1 LNKYLLAMILCI
13 PSAVFGQSQLGAGS
27 ISGSVVDPSNN
38 SVADAVI
45 QVTGE
50 ENGLVRRVSTSN
62 AGTFSMPVLPSG
74 HYTLRVEKSGFNSVE
89 QKAIEVSVGGTVTLA
104 LTLSVGT
111 VSTQVEVT
119 AVAPAIDTTRTSE
132 VSLIDRMQINDL
144 PINGR
149 RYDQFALLA
158 PGVTRDARF
167 GLLSY
172 HGTSG
177 IYNNFT
183 IEGNDDNQALF
194 SEARGRTRIASS
206 ISANAI
212 EEFQVPTTNFMPEY
226 GRTVGGGVN
235 SVVRSGGN
243 TFHFDGFYY
252 FRDRA
257 MGALDPVAKASG
269 AVQTYEQREQFG
281 GSVSG
286 PILSNRL
293 FYFINYDQQIRP
305 FPLLT
310 SDTGKVLTT
319 GLPTNPTA
327 AQSAA
332 FKAGTDFLRAKF
344 PDGAPNN
351 TLPRTN
357 NQQTPLAKLDWMVNQ
372 KNTAAATFN
381 FMRWYNPAAIQTPA
395 VLGNVGRNGF
405 DGVRIYSLNLR
416 LTTTL
421 TPTLVNEARFQTG
434 RDFEYEFSDQT
445 GPQVTVGGFSYG
457 TATFLQRPAYP
468 DERRIQYTDN
478 FSIVRGAHS
487 MKFGGEINH
496 ARDILNNPANFAGAY
511 SYSNALTFGQDL
523 LNPASHSYSNY
534 VQAFGL
540 PGLDF
545 STIDWAWYAQDQ
557 WKITRG
563 LMLNYGIRWDYEA
576 TPQPMFPNPA
586 IPESTHIHQNTANFG
601 PRVGA
606 AWDLF
611 KNGKTVFRGGY
622 GMVYGRITNGV
633 LFNVLTQ
640 NGLADPARSTIT
652 LTTQP
657 TDSFAPNFPNIYPA
671 LPAAA
676 AGSVSAF
683 RLASDF
689 KNPRSQEVN
698 IGVTQ
703 QVMPNLTLSV
713 SYVYTYGDRLPAVI
727 DSNLPQPTFSRTYQ
741 LPDGSS
747 FSVPFAAGMI
757 KTAAGVTQ
765 NINLTRP
772 NPNFGALSL
781 NSSIGQSWYKAM
793 FVELKRR
800 FSGGFT
806 GGISYTLAKA
816 DNTSGNG
823 DGGGTGSES
832 PFGGGS
838 FQNQF
843 DLAKDRAPSPLDQ
856 RHRAVLYG
864 IWQLPFGRGGSDV
877 LSRVIRGWGASTI
890 FSAETGRPFSPN
902 ISVNSV
908 QFLNTDGAVYNGY
921 GGLLGLGGTGNFVPT
936 LGRDSIYGDNN
947 YKIDLRI
954 SRTFR
959 VRERLSIEALGEGFN
974 ITNHANYNGYSS
986 TLYATVATTATTPLA
1001 TPVSLTRQN
1010 NFGIPNN
1017 DGSQPDGTN
1026 ARRLQI
1032 ALRLKF

>member
-1 LNKYLLAMILCI
+1 MTQRASMLLILA
-13 PSAVFGQSQLGAGS
+13 PFLMFGQSQLGTGS
-27 ISGSVVDPSNN
+27 ISGSILDPAGHT
-38 SVADAVI
+38 VADAAI
-45 QVTGE
+45 QVVNDD
-50 ENGLVRRVSTSN
+50 NGLVRKVLSSN
-62 AGTFSMPVLPSG
+62 TGSFSIPVLPTGRYNLSVE
-74 HYTLRVEKSGFNSVE
+74 RVGFNRSE
-89 QKAIEVSVGGTVTLA
+89 QKGIEVSVGSTVTLS
-104 LTLSVGT
+104 LTLTVGV
-111 VSTQVEVT
+111 VSTQVEVNAT
-119 AVAPAIDTTRTSE
+119 PPTIDTTRTSE
-132 VSLIDRMQINDL
+132 VSLIDRKQIDDL

-243 TFHFDGFYY
+243 TFHFDAFYY
-252 FRDRA
+252 FRNWA

-269 AVQTYEQREQFG
+269 ATQTYEQRQQLG

-286 PILSNRL
+286 PILSNKL
-293 FYFINYDQQIRP
+293 FFFVNYDQQIRP

-310 SDTGKVLTT
+310 SDTSNVLTA
-319 GLPTNPTA
+319 GLPANPTT
-327 AQSAA
+327 QQVTA
-332 FKAGTDFLRAKF
+332 FNTGVAFLRAKF

-351 TLPRTN
+351 TVPRTN
-357 NQQTPLAKLDWMVNQ
+357 NQQTPLAKLDWLVNS
-372 KNTAAATFN
+372 KNSAAATFN
-381 FMRWYNPAAIQTPA
+381 FMRWYNPDAIQTPA

-421 TPTLVNEARFQTG
+421 TSSIVNEARFQTG

-468 DERRIQYTDN
+468 DERRLQFTDN
-478 FSIVRGAHS
+478 FSIIRGSHS
-487 MKFGGEINH
+487 AKFGGEVNR

-511 SYSNALTFGQDL
+511 TYSNALTLGQDL
-523 LNPASHSYSNY
+523 LNPAGHSYSNY

-545 STIDWAWYAQDQ
+545 STIDWSWYAQDQ
-557 WKITRG
+557 WKIRRG
-563 LMLNYGIRWDYEA
+563 LTLNYGLRWDYEQ
-576 TPQPMFPNPA
+576 TPQPSFPNPA
-586 IPESTHIHQNTANFG
+586 IPETTHIHQNKANFG

-606 AWDLF
+606 AWDIL
-611 KNGKTVFRGGY
+611 KDGKTVVRGGY

-633 LFNVLTQ
+633 IFNALTQ
-640 NGLADPARSTIT
+640 NGLTDPAHSTIT

-683 RLASDF
+683 RLASNF
-689 KNPRSQEVN
+689 QNPRSQEVN
-698 IGVTQ
+698 VGVTRQ
-703 QVMPNLTLSV
+703 LKPSLTLSV
-713 SYVYTYGDRLPAVI
+713 SYVYTYGDRLPAII
-727 DSNLPQPTFSRTYQ
+727 DSNLPVPTFTRTYQ

-747 FSVPFAAGMI
+747 FTVPFSAGVI

-765 NINLTRP
+765 NLNLSRP
-772 NPNFGALSL
+772 NRNFGALSV
-781 NSSIGQSWYKAM
+781 NTSIGQSWYKAM
-793 FVELKRR
+793 FVELKQR
-800 FSGGFT
+800 FSNGFT

-823 DGGGTGSES
+823 DGGGSGPES
-832 PFGGGS
+832 PFGGAS

-843 DLAKDRAPSPLDQ
+843 DPAKNRAPSPLDQ
-856 RHRAVLYG
+856 RHRAVVYG
-864 IWQLPFGRGGSDV
+864 VWELPFGKGGVSPLRSLVRDWRM
-877 LSRVIRGWGASTI
+877 SSI
-890 FSAETGRPFSPN
+890 FTAETGRPYSPN

-954 SRTFR
+954 SRVIR
-959 VRERLSIEALGEGFN
+959 VGDRLRLELLGEAFN

-986 TLYATVATTATTPLA
+986 TLYASVATTATTALSA
-1001 TPVSLTRQN
+1001 PVLLTRQN

-1026 ARRLQI
+1026 ARRLQV
-1032 ALRLKF
+1032 AFRLKF

>member
-1 LNKYLLAMILCI
+1 MTKRWMALALLAQGVIF
-13 PSAVFGQSQLGAGS
+13 AQSQLGSGS
-27 ISGSVVDPSNN
+27 IGGSVLDPSGHM
-38 SVADAVI
+38 VADAAV

-50 ENGLVRRVSTSN
+50 ETGLQRKVLSSSTGS
-62 AGTFSMPVLPSG
+62 FSIPVLPSG
-74 HYTLRVEKSGFNSVE
+74 RYSVSVEKAGFNKLE
-89 QKAIEVSVGGTVTLA
+89 QKGIEVSVGGTVTLP
-104 LTLSVGT
+104 LTLTVGT

-119 AVAPAIDTTRTSE
+119 AVAAAIDTTRTSE
-132 VSLIDRMQINDL
+132 VSLIDRQEINDL

-158 PGVTRDARF
+158 PGVTKDARF

-212 EEFQVPTTNFMPEY
+212 EEFQVPTANFMPEY

-243 TFHFDGFYY
+243 AFHFDAFFY
-252 FRDRA
+252 FRDWA

-269 AVQTYEQREQFG
+269 ATQTYEQREQFG

-286 PILSNRL
+286 PIVANKL
-293 FYFINYDQQIRP
+293 FYFVNYEQQIRP

-319 GLPTNPTA
+319 GLPANPTA
-327 AQSAA
+327 AQIAA
-332 FKAGTDFLRAKF
+332 FNAGTAFLRSKF

-351 TLPRTN
+351 TVPRTN
-357 NQQTPLAKLDWMVNQ
+357 NQQTPLAKLDWLVNS

-381 FMRWYNPAAIQTPA
+381 FMRWFNPDAIQTPA
-395 VLGNVGRNGF
+395 VLGNVGRNGN

-421 TPTLVNEARFQTG
+421 TPSLVNEARFQNG

-468 DERRIQYTDN
+468 DERRLQFTDN
-478 FSIVRGAHS
+478 VSIIRGSHTV
-487 MKFGGEINH
+487 KVGGEINH
-496 ARDILNNPANFAGAY
+496 ARDILDNPANFSGAY

-523 LNPASHSYSNY
+523 LNPAGHSYTSY

-540 PGLDF
+540 PGMDF
-545 STIDWAWYAQDQ
+545 STIDWSWYAQDQ
-557 WKITRG
+557 WKLFRSLTV
-563 LMLNYGIRWDYEA
+563 NYGIRWDYEQ
-576 TPQPMFPNPA
+576 TPQPPYPNPA
-586 IPESTHIHQNTANFG
+586 IPQTTHIHQNRANFG
-601 PRVGA
+601 PRAGV
-606 AWDLF
+606 AWDVF
-611 KNGKTVFRGGY
+611 KNGKTVVRGGY

-633 LFNVLTQ
+633 LFNALTQ
-640 NGLADPARSTIT
+640 NGLSDPARSTIT

-671 LPAAA
+671 LPSAA

-683 RLASDF
+683 RLAADF

-703 QVMPNLTLSV
+703 QVLPSTTVSV

-727 DSNLPQPTFSRTYQ
+727 DSNLPLPTFSRTYQ
-741 LPDGSS
+741 LPDGST
-747 FSVPFAAGMI
+747 FTVPFAAGII

-765 NINLTRP
+765 SLNLSRP
-772 NPNFGALSL
+772 NPNFAALSV
-781 NSSIGQSWYKAM
+781 NTAIGQSWYHGM
-793 FVELKRR
+793 FVEVKRR
-800 FSGGFT
+800 FAGGFT

-823 DGGGTGSES
+823 DGGGSGPES
-832 PFGGGS
+832 PFGGAS

-864 IWQLPFGRGGSDV
+864 VWQLPFGKGGPGALRAVVRD
-877 LSRVIRGWGASTI
+877 WGMSGI
-890 FSAETGRPFSPN
+890 FTAETGRPYSPN

-908 QFLNTDGAVYNGY
+908 QFLGTNGVVYNGY

-947 YKIDLRI
+947 FKLDLRV

-959 VRERLSIEALGEGFN
+959 IGDRFRAEVLGEAFN

-986 TLYATVATTATTPLA
+986 TLYASVATTATTALSA
-1001 TPVSLTRQN
+1001 PVLLTRQS

-1026 ARRLQI
+1026 ARRLQV
-1032 ALRLKF
+1032 ALRFRF

>member
-1 LNKYLLAMILCI
+1 MKYFLAF
-13 PSAVFGQSQLGAGS
+13 AVFTQCVAFGQSQLGAGS
-27 ISGSVVDPSNN
+27 MSGSILDPSGN
-38 SVADAVI
+38 SVAEAAV
-45 QVTGE
+45 QVTGDE
-50 ENGLVRRVSTSN
+50 TGLVRRVTTSN
-62 AGTFSMPVLPSG
+62 AGTFSIPVLPLG
-74 HYTLRVEKSGFNSVE
+74 HYSLKVEKAGFSTLE
-89 QKAIEVSVGGTVTLA
+89 QKAIEVSVGSSVTLS
-104 LTLSVGT
+104 LTLTVGA
-111 VSTQVEVT
+111 VATQIEVT
-119 AVAPAIDTTRTSE
+119 SVAPAIDTTRTSE
-132 VSLIDRMQINDL
+132 VALIDRMEINDL

-243 TFHFDGFYY
+243 IFHFDAFFY
-252 FRDRA
+252 FRDWA

-281 GSVSG
+281 GSIG
-286 PILSNRL
+286 GAILANRL
-293 FYFINYDQQIRP
+293 FYFLNYDQQIRP

-327 AQSAA
+327 AQLAA
-332 FKAGTDFLRAKF
+332 FNTGVAFLTAKF

-351 TLPRTN
+351 TVPRTN
-357 NQQTPLAKLDWMVNQ
+357 NQQTPLAKLDWLVNP
-372 KNTAAATFN
+372 KNTASATFN
-381 FMRWYNPAAIQTPA
+381 FMRWYNPDAIQTPA

-416 LTTTL
+416 LTTSL
-421 TPTLVNEARFQTG
+421 SPTMVNEARFQTG

-457 TATFLQRPAYP
+457 TATFLPRAAYP
-468 DERRIQYTDN
+468 DERRLQFTDN
-478 FSIVRGAHS
+478 FSITRGTHNF
-487 MKFGGEINH
+487 KFGGEINR

-511 SYSNALTFGQDL
+511 TYSNALTLGQDL
-523 LNPASHSYSNY
+523 INPASHSYSNY

-545 STIDWAWYAQDQ
+545 ATIDWSWYAQDQ
-557 WKITRG
+557 WKIARG
-563 LMLNYGIRWDYEA
+563 LMLNYGLRWDYEQ
-576 TPQPMFPNPA
+576 TPQPPFPNPA
-586 IPESTHIHQNTANFG
+586 IPETTHIHQNAANFG
-601 PRVGA
+601 PRVGT
-606 AWDLF
+606 AWDIF
-611 KNGKTVFRGGY
+611 KNGKTVVRGGY
-622 GMVYGRITNGV
+622 GLVYGRITNGV
-633 LFNVLTQ
+633 LFNALTQ
-640 NGLADPARSTIT
+640 NGLTDPTRSTIT

-689 KNPRSQEVN
+689 QNPRSQEVN

-703 QVMPNLTLSV
+703 QLQPNLTLSV
-713 SYVYTYGDRLPAVI
+713 SYVYTYGDHLPAVI
-727 DSNLPQPTFSRTYQ
+727 DSNLPMPTFSRTYQ
-741 LPDGSS
+741 LPDGST
-747 FSVPFAAGMI
+747 FTVPFAAGII

-765 NINLTRP
+765 NLNLSRP
-772 NPNFGALSL
+772 NPNFGALSV
-781 NSSIGQSWYKAM
+781 NTSIGQSWYKAM

-800 FSGGFT
+800 FAGGLT

-823 DGGGTGSES
+823 DGGGTGPES
-832 PFGGGS
+832 PFGGAS

-856 RHRAVLYG
+856 RHRAVVYAV
-864 IWQLPFGRGGSDV
+864 WQLPFGKNTTGV
-877 LSRVIRGWGASTI
+877 LHGFAGGWGISSI
-890 FSAETGRPFSPN
+890 FSAETGRPYSPN

-908 QFLNTDGAVYNGY
+908 QFLGTDGAVYNGF

-936 LGRDSIYGDNN
+936 LGRDSIYSDNN

-954 SRTFR
+954 SKIFR
-959 VRERLSIEALGEGFN
+959 VAEHLSIEALGEGFN
-974 ITNHANYNGYSS
+974 ITNHANYNGNNS
-986 TLYATVATTATTPLA
+986 TLYATTATTATTPLSA
-1001 TPVSLTRQN
+1001 PITLTQQS

>member
-1 LNKYLLAMILCI
+1 MRRYWLSLAVFSQFC
-13 PSAVFGQSQLGAGS
+13 VFGQSQLGTGS
-27 ISGSVVDPSNN
+27 IGGSILDQSAHAVP
-38 SVADAVI
+38 DAAI
-45 QVTGE
+45 QATSDETGM
-50 ENGLVRRVSTSN
+50 VRRVASSS
-62 AGTFSMPVLPSG
+62 AGTFSIPVLPSG
-74 HYTLRVEKSGFNSVE
+74 HYNLTVEKAGFNKVE
-89 QKAIEVSVGGTVTLA
+89 QKAVEVTVGGTVTLS
-104 LTLSVGT
+104 LTLGVGT
-111 VSTQVEVT
+111 VATQVEVT
-119 AVAPAIDTTRTSE
+119 AAAPSIDTTRTSE
-132 VSLIDRMQINDL
+132 VSLVDRMEINDL

-194 SEARGRTRIASS
+194 SEARGRTRVASS

-243 TFHFDGFYY
+243 DFHFDGFFY
-252 FRDRA
+252 FRDWA

-286 PILSNRL
+286 RVVPNRL
-293 FYFINYDQQIRP
+293 FYFVNYDQQIRP

-310 SDTGKVLTT
+310 SDTSNVLTT

-327 AQSAA
+327 AQVAA
-332 FKAGTDFLRAKF
+332 FNAGSAFLRAEF
-344 PDGAPNN
+344 PGGEPNN
-351 TLPRTN
+351 TVPRTN
-357 NQQTPLAKLDWMVNQ
+357 NQQTPLAKLDWLVNS
-372 KNTAAATFN
+372 KNTAAASFN
-381 FMRWYNPAAIQTPA
+381 FMRWYNPDAIQTPA

-416 LTTTL
+416 LTSTL
-421 TPTLVNEARFQTG
+421 TPSLVNEARFQTG

-445 GPQVTVGGFSYG
+445 GPQVSVGGFSYG
-457 TATFLQRPAYP
+457 TATFLPRAAYP
-468 DERRIQYTDN
+468 DERRLQFTDN
-478 FSIVRGAHS
+478 FSIIRGVHS
-487 MKFGGEINH
+487 VKFGGEINR

-511 SYSNALTFGQDL
+511 TYSNALTFGQDL
-523 LNPASHSYSNY
+523 LNPAGHSYSNY

-545 STIDWAWYAQDQ
+545 ATIDWSWYAQDQ
-557 WKITRG
+557 WKILRG
-563 LMLNYGIRWDYEA
+563 LTLNYGIRWDYEQ
-576 TPQPMFPNPA
+576 TPQPPYPNPA
-586 IPESTHIHQNTANFG
+586 IPETTQIHQDKSNFG

-606 AWDLF
+606 AWDIF
-611 KNGKTVFRGGY
+611 KNGKTVMRGGY
-622 GMVYGRITNGV
+622 GMVYGRVTNGV
-633 LFNVLTQ
+633 LFNALTQ
-640 NGLADPARSTIT
+640 NGLTDPSRSTIT
-652 LTTQP
+652 LTTSP
-657 TDSFAPNFPNIYPA
+657 TDPFAPNFPNVYPS

-683 RLASDF
+683 RLAGNF
-689 KNPRSQEVN
+689 HNPRSQEVN
-698 IGVTQ
+698 IGVTHQ
-703 QVMPNLTLSV
+703 LMPNLTLSV

-727 DSNLPQPTFSRTYQ
+727 DSNLPQPTFMRTYQ
-741 LPDGSS
+741 LGDGST
-747 FSVPFAAGMI
+747 FTVPFGAGII

-765 NINLTRP
+765 NVNLSRP

-781 NSSIGQSWYKAM
+781 NAAIGQSWYNAM

-800 FSGGFT
+800 FSQGFT

-816 DNTSGNG
+816 ENTTGNG
-823 DGGGTGSES
+823 DGGGTGPES
-832 PFGGGS
+832 PFGGAS

-856 RHRAVLYG
+856 RHRAVVYAV
-864 IWQLPFGRGGSDV
+864 WQLPFGRVGQGALNAIARD
-877 LSRVIRGWGASTI
+877 WGMSSI
-890 FSAETGRPFSPN
+890 FTAETGRPYSAN

-908 QFLNTDGAVYNGY
+908 QFLGSDGAVYNGF

-947 YKIDLRI
+947 YRIDLRI

-959 VRERLSIEALGEGFN
+959 IGERLRVEAFGEGFN
-974 ITNHANYNGYSS
+974 IANHANYNGYNS
-986 TLYATVATTATTPLA
+986 TLYASVATTAATPLSA
-1001 TPVSLTRQN
+1001 PVLLTRQN

-1026 ARRLQI
+1026 ARRLQV
-1032 ALRLKF
+1032 ALRLRF

>member
-1 LNKYLLAMILCI
+1 MKVFLAFVVFAQCAI
-13 PSAVFGQSQLGAGS
+13 FGQSQLGAGS
-27 ISGSVVDPSNN
+27 MGGSIFDPSGNA
-38 SVADAVI
+38 VAEAAI

-50 ENGLVRRVSTSN
+50 ETGLVRRVASSN
-62 AGTFSMPVLPSG
+62 AGTFSITVLPSG
-74 HYTLRVEKSGFNSVE
+74 RYSLRVEKTGFNTLE
-89 QKAIEVSVGGTVTLA
+89 QKSIEVTVGSTVTLS
-104 LTLSVGT
+104 LTMTIGT
-111 VSTQVEVT
+111 VSTQIEVT
-119 AVAPAIDTTRTSE
+119 SVAPSIDTTRTSE
-132 VSLIDRMQINDL
+132 VALIDRMEINDL

-243 TFHFDGFYY
+243 TFHFDTFYY
-252 FRDRA
+252 FRDWA

-269 AVQTYEQREQFG
+269 AVQTYEQRQQFG
-281 GSVSG
+281 GSIGG
-286 PILSNRL
+286 PILSNKL
-293 FYFINYDQQIRP
+293 FYFFNYDQQVRP

-327 AQSAA
+327 AQLVA
-332 FKAGTDFLRAKF
+332 FNTGVAFLQSKF

-351 TLPRTN
+351 TVPRTN
-357 NQQTPLAKLDWMVNQ
+357 NQQNPLAKLDWLVNP
-372 KNTAAATFN
+372 KNTASATFN
-381 FMRWYNPAAIQTPA
+381 FMRWFNPDAIQTPA

-416 LTTTL
+416 LTTSIS
-421 TPTLVNEARFQTG
+421 PTLVNEGRVQTG

-457 TATFLQRPAYP
+457 TATFLPRAAYP
-468 DERRIQYTDN
+468 DERRLQFTDN
-478 FSIVRGAHS
+478 FSMSRGAHS
-487 MKFGGEINH
+487 LKFGGEINR

-511 SYSNALTFGQDL
+511 TYSNALTLGQDL

-545 STIDWAWYAQDQ
+545 ATIDWSWYAQDQ
-557 WKITRG
+557 WKIARG
-563 LMLNYGIRWDYEA
+563 LVLNYGLRWDYEQ
-576 TPQPMFPNPA
+576 TPQPPYPNPA
-586 IPESTHIHQNTANFG
+586 IPETTHIHQNRANFG
-601 PRVGA
+601 PRVGT
-606 AWDLF
+606 AWDIF
-611 KNGKTVFRGGY
+611 HNGKTVIRGGY
-622 GMVYGRITNGV
+622 GLVYGRITNGV
-633 LFNVLTQ
+633 LFNALTQ
-640 NGLADPARSTIT
+640 NGLIDPARSTIT

-689 KNPRSQEVN
+689 KNPRSQEAN

-703 QVMPNLTLSV
+703 QLRPNLTLSV
-713 SYVYTYGDRLPAVI
+713 SYVYTYGDHLPAII

-741 LPDGSS
+741 LPDGST
-747 FSVPFAAGMI
+747 FTVPFAAGII
-757 KTAAGVTQ
+757 KTAAGITQ
-765 NINLTRP
+765 NLNLSRP
-772 NPNFGALSL
+772 NPNFGALSV
-781 NSSIGQSWYKAM
+781 NTSIGQSWYKAM
-793 FVELKRR
+793 FLEVKRR
-800 FSGGFT
+800 FAGGFT

-823 DGGGTGSES
+823 DGGGTGPES
-832 PFGGGS
+832 PFGGAS

-856 RHRAVLYG
+856 RHRAVVYAV
-864 IWQLPFGRGGSDV
+864 WQLPFGKNTKGIAHGFAG
-877 LSRVIRGWGASTI
+877 GWGMSSI
-890 FSAETGRPFSPN
+890 FSAETGRPYSPN

-908 QFLNTDGAVYNGY
+908 QFLGTDGAVYNGY

-936 LGRDSIYGDNN
+936 LGRDSIYSDNN

-954 SRTFR
+954 SKIFR

-974 ITNHANYNGYSS
+974 ITNHANYNGNNS
-986 TLYATVATTATTPLA
+986 TLYASTATTATTPLNLPI
-1001 TPVSLTRQN
+1001 TLTRQS

-1032 ALRLKF
+1032 ALRFKF